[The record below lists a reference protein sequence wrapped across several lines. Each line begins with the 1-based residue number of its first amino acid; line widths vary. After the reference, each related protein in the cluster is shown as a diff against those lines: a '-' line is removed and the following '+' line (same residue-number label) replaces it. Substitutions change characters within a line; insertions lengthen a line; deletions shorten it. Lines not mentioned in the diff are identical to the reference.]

1 MSNPHVYLIKYR
13 RLATQRAH
21 FAVYVPDDGFP
32 GAGTLVH
39 VVGAPMAGFQLEI
52 KKPYNLAITTQAY
65 TSRELGQVPAS
76 SVRNI
81 EQLASTVRPPGI
93 SQNFMG
99 PVDGVSQSIDP
110 A

>member
-1 MSNPHVYLIKYR
+1 MSNRHVHLLKYR
-13 RLATQRAH
+13 RITTQRGH
-21 FAVYVPDDGFP
+21 FALYFPDDDFP
-32 GAGTLVH
+32 GVGTLIH

-52 KKPYNLAITTQAY
+52 KNPHNLAITTQMY

-99 PVDGVSQSIDP
+99 PVDGVSQSTDST
-110 A
+110 

>member
-1 MSNPHVYLIKYR
+1 MSYSHVYLIKYR
-13 RLATQRAH
+13 PVALQRAH
-21 FAVYVPDDGFP
+21 IAIYVPDKDFP

-39 VVGAPMAGFQLEI
+39 VMGAPMTGFHLEI
-52 KKPYNLAITTQAY
+52 RKPYNLATTAQSY
-65 TSRELGQVPAS
+65 VFRELAQVPAS
-76 SVRNI
+76 SVQYI

-93 SQNFMG
+93 SQNFMA